1 MTKLMLI
8 VFTLLLSSAAF
19 ANCDSSHNGKADFGD
34 EATCTQDHAR
44 WDSRGDGRTPISV
57 PEPSSLAFTGAGLVG
72 LLGIIR
78 RKG

>member
-1 MTKLMLI
+1 MTKLLLI

-19 ANCDSSHNGKADFGD
+19 ADCNN
-34 EATCTQDHAR
+34 HAR
-44 WDSRGDGRTPISV
+44 WDSRGDGRTPISM